1 MPWARIPPDRLIH
14 LPLFG
19 IDVIA
24 DDGDFLWLRGP
35 SGRMRVNKLMPRIFF
50 ETVEDAMQAGATA
63 IRMGGEEDRR
73 AYEEFIARLAAEAE
87 EAAEAQTASEGD
99 DSAASPEDAS

>member
-24 DDGDFLWLRGP
+24 DDGDFVWLRGP
-35 SGRMRVNKLMPRIFF
+35 SGRMRVNKLMPRVYF
-50 ETVEDAMQAGATA
+50 ETVEDAMQAGAAA
-63 IRMGGEEDRR
+63 IRIGSEGDSK
-73 AYEEFIARLAAEAE
+73 AYAEFLDRLAAE
-87 EAAEAQTASEGD
+87 EAADERDEGSAEA
-99 DSAASPEDAS
+99 PE